1 MEFRRSRLL
10 YGFPA
15 VIRHSLED
23 NRVTAYV
30 DEGQFA
36 PELATP
42 LGEVAVAT
50 LALLLPAEEIRP
62 TPALRIR
69 IRRSGALGHELAVA
83 EFAPQEIT
91 VAVDKTLIT
100 DDLAAYLSD
109 AGTAVARGFI
119 RKPT

>member
-15 VIRHSLED
+15 VIRHSLEG